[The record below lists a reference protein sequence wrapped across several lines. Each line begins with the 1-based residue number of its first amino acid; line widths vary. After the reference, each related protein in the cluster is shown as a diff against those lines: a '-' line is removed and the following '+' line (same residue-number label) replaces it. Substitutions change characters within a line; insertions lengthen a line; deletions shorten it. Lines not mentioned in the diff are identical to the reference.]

1 MKLQYDLKEII
12 NELIKA
18 IEHSDFIKIKEIFAD
33 NIDNSITEKN
43 GKTFHLIGADN
54 YINAIKRMNFV
65 KIKPSLTLTQVNVL
79 NLDTALFMIEVKAQ
93 KGKHQLHNHAAYLAK
108 FANGKIISMDMVEA
122 LPEYSDKFWNE
133 FKY

>member
-1 MKLQYDLKEII
+1 
-12 NELIKA
+12 
-18 IEHSDFIKIKEIFAD
+18 
-33 NIDNSITEKN
+33 
-43 GKTFHLIGADN
+43 
-54 YINAIKRMNFV
+54 MNFV